1 MINFHGEKKNE
12 KILDDII
19 NISPYTVT
27 NIGPKAY
34 CLYAFITK
42 EKNEGFSV
50 YIRNKEND
58 WNLYKNIDTVEK
70 IRLEPNKYY
79 IPNIAIYKSIN

>member
-1 MINFHGEKKNE
+1 M
-12 KILDDII
+12 
-19 NISPYTVT
+19 SPYIVS
-27 NIGPKAY
+27 NIGPKTY

-42 EKNEGFSV
+42 EKNEGFCA

-58 WNLYKNIDTVEK
+58 WNLYKNLVTVEK
-70 IRLEPNKYY
+70 IRFGSNQYF